1 MDAEAM
7 AGAAS
12 MAAYVA
18 EAAFGATVFIVVL
31 AWMKAVVEPT
41 SKVLGQILFPK
52 VAAEALVVLD
62 RLIPQLLADGVNAE
76 QMEQR
81 YRDALEAHFED
92 PSWQRR
98 GLGFVWKR
106 FDVRVLLN
114 RAAEGAHEGF

>member
-1 MDAEAM
+1 MEVILNLSDMLRHSIE
-7 AGAAS
+7 
-12 MAAYVA
+12 VA
-18 EAAFGATVFIVVL
+18 VAVTIGLMGL

-62 RLIPQLLADGVNAE
+62 RLIPQLLADGATAE

-98 GLGFVWKR
+98 GLGFVWER

-114 RAAEGAHEGF
+114 HAAEGAHEGS